1 MLHFEEEIDH
11 VVRCP
16 QCGKPLESGRTD
28 KRFCSQACKNR
39 WHNRQRLSNHD
50 KEIQR
55 VLRVL
60 NRNREVLER
69 LLKLGLRS
77 VDRPTLIHLG
87 FNMNY
92 FTSLHRDG
100 SRRWIYSCL
109 DIRYELT
116 PTRIKNISFLWEGA
130 GSEEQVKSLISRQ
143 PWISSGDL

>member
-130 GSEEQVKSLISRQ
+130 GSEDQVNSLISRQ

>member
-39 WHNRQRLSNHD
+39 WHNRQRLPSHD
-50 KEIQR
+50 NEIKR

-60 NRNREVLER
+60 NRNRDVLDR
-69 LLKLGLRS
+69 LLKLGLHS

-87 FNMNY
+87 FNMNF
-92 FTSLHRDG
+92 FTSLHREG
-100 SRRWIYSCL
+100 RHRWLYTCL
-109 DIRYELT
+109 DIKYELT
-116 PTRIKNISFLWEGA
+116 PTRIKNISFLWEGVS
-130 GSEEQVKSLISRQ
+130 SE
-143 PWISSGDL
+143 D